1 MLCTT
6 LSLSSSGQGCL
17 LSVVFCENESN
28 IISMQL
34 NTLFLLVAIS
44 YYFTQIVNTI
54 ESKHASII
62 NAWGRAEIL
71 PSRFF

>member
-1 MLCTT
+1 MVR
-6 LSLSSSGQGCL
+6 
-17 LSVVFCENESN
+17 VVYSQLFFCENESN

-34 NTLFLLVAIS
+34 NTLFLLAAIS
-44 YYFTQIVNTI
+44 YYLTQIVNTI